1 MANFNGLALAT
12 IAIAMAA
19 CQSSDAEMIK
29 TIAGQCGIDENSV
42 INIADE
48 VMAAKLVAES
58 DMALNVEP
66 LN

>member
-1 MANFNGLALAT
+1 MANFNGLAMAT
-12 IAIAMAA
+12 IAIAMTA

-42 INIADE
+42 INIAEE
-48 VMAAKLVAES
+48 VLAARIVAET
-58 DMALNVEP
+58 DMALSVEP